1 MLKPEEIEYICDVLE
16 EEIKDTNSELSYNS
30 EYEFLVAVVLSAQT
44 TDRQVNIVTKKLF
57 SVVKSP
63 QEMIDLGYDK
73 ICEYIDT
80 VSFFQN
86 KAKYLIDLS
95 KRIIDVFGG
104 KVPQNRED
112 LMSLPGV
119 GRKTANVVLNQLFD
133 KPTIAVDTHVHRV
146 SNRLGLSCQKN
157 PDKIEADL
165 CRIIPE
171 KYMDHIGSRILLFG
185 RYTCTAR
192 SPKCYKCKFKHIC
205 KEKRS

>member
-1 MLKPEEIEYICDVLE
+1 MLKSEEVEYICDVLE

-44 TDRQVNIVTKKLF
+44 TDRQVNVVTKRLF

-63 QEMIDLGYDK
+63 QDMIDLGYDK
-73 ICEYIDT
+73 ICEYINS

-95 KRIIDVFGG
+95 KKLISDFDG

-112 LMSLPGV
+112 LMSLSGV
-119 GRKTANVVLNQLFD
+119 GRKTANVVLNQLFNQ
-133 KPTIAVDTHVHRV
+133 PTIAVDTHVHRV
-146 SNRLGLSCQKN
+146 SNRLGLSNEKN

-165 CRIIPE
+165 CRIIPA

-205 KEKRS
+205 KEC

>member
-1 MLKPEEIEYICDVLE
+1 MLKSEEVEYICDVLE

-44 TDRQVNIVTKKLF
+44 TDRQANVVTKRLF

-63 QEMIDLGYDK
+63 QDMIDLGYDK
-73 ICEYIDT
+73 ICEYINS

-95 KRIIDVFGG
+95 KKLISDFDG

-112 LMSLPGV
+112 LMSLSGV
-119 GRKTANVVLNQLFD
+119 GRKTANVVLNQLFNQ
-133 KPTIAVDTHVHRV
+133 PTIAVDTHVHRV
-146 SNRLGLSCQKN
+146 SNRLGLSHEKN

-165 CRIIPE
+165 CRIIPA

-192 SPKCYKCKFKHIC
+192 SPKCYKCNFKHIC
-205 KEKRS
+205 KEKRN

>member
-1 MLKPEEIEYICDVLE
+1 MLKSEEVEYICDVLE

-44 TDRQVNIVTKKLF
+44 TDRQVNVVTKRLF

-63 QEMIDLGYDK
+63 HDMIDLGYDK
-73 ICEYIDT
+73 ICEYINS

-95 KRIIDVFGG
+95 KKLISDFDS

-112 LMSLPGV
+112 LMSLSGV
-119 GRKTANVVLNQLFD
+119 GRKTANVVLNQLFNQ
-133 KPTIAVDTHVHRV
+133 PTIAVDTHVHRV
-146 SNRLGLSCQKN
+146 SNRLGLSHEKN

-165 CRIIPE
+165 CRIIPA

-205 KEKRS
+205 KEC